1 MVQPVF
7 TDELAALDEAAFLA
21 EQTGQRHSICLTD
34 DGNLIVLK
42 EWQARRDKLQIIETC
57 YEV

>member
-1 MVQPVF
+1 MLQPIF
-7 TDELAALDEAAFLA
+7 TQELAALDEAVFLA
-21 EQTGQRHSICLTD
+21 EQTGHRHSICLAD

-42 EWQARRDKLQIIETC
+42 EWKAKRDKLQILETC